1 MGSSEEVADIL
12 PTQAIVVLGCPVRA
26 GGVPS
31 PALERR
37 VRGAVHLYD
46 QGVAEVIVMSGG
58 PGRHG
63 VEAHAMRDL
72 AVTLGVPSPAIQL
85 EVESRSTRENA
96 RFTARLELRRVVVVS
111 DAFHLPRARA
121 LFLEH
126 FDEVQVYGVRG
137 PGHRKHVAR
146 EQVIRVLTTAAAV
159 LQRARSLRSST
170 A

>member
-1 MGSSEEVADIL
+1 MADIL

-37 VRGAVHLYD
+37 VRGAVHLYE
-46 QGVAEVIVMSGG
+46 QGVAEVIVMTGG

-72 AVTLGVPSPAIQL
+72 AVTLGVPRPAIQL
-85 EVESRSTRENA
+85 EIESRSTRENA
-96 RFTARLELRRVVVVS
+96 RFTARFTAHTELRRVVVVS

-137 PGHRKHVAR
+137 PGHHKHVAR
-146 EQVIRVLTTAAAV
+146 EQVIRVLTRAAAV
-159 LQRARSLRSST
+159 LRRARSLRSST